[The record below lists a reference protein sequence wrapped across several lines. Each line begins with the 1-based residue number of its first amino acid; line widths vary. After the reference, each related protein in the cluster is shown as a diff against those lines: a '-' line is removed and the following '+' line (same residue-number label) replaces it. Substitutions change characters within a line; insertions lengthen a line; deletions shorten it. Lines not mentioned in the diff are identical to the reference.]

1 MIGPKVSVMERLGA
15 KKDSAIFGEG
25 EAWRILAC
33 NWLHAGVVHL
43 AFNLGAIWQV
53 GRSVSNARR
62 PRMHPTPYAQSLS
75 RRGLLA
81 RASDRR

>member
-1 MIGPKVSVMERLGA
+1 MERLGA

-53 GRSVSNARR
+53 GQKRS
-62 PRMHPTPYAQSLS
+62 RMLADPACTPHRTPS
-75 RRGLLA
+75 R
-81 RASDRR
+81 